1 MQQSTMR
8 IAILL
13 ATYNGEKYLSEQLLS
28 LYNQTYSD
36 WTLYIADD
44 GSTDGTIGIVRE
56 FSQRYDNIVFH
67 QNSEGKGA
75 LRNFMDLLAET
86 EADYYM
92 FCDQDDVWLPNHI
105 KCMAKA
111 LETYDW
117 ALSDCK
123 IVDEHLNVVGE
134 SIFKIRGTKLNIPSN
149 LWSACY
155 QGCCMAFRREVLE
168 KALPFPRTKVGHD
181 LWLGLIAN
189 KYFKT
194 TLIREPLLL
203 YRRHG
208 GAISPTGMHKKAFTL
223 LGKIHYRM
231 YIVGHLVKKM
241 ASEAMRGNF

>member
-1 MQQSTMR
+1 M
-8 IAILL
+8 IFL
-13 ATYNGEKYLSEQLLS
+13 A
-28 LYNQTYSD
+28 
-36 WTLYIADD
+36 
-44 GSTDGTIGIVRE
+44 
-56 FSQRYDNIVFH
+56 
-67 QNSEGKGA
+67 
-75 LRNFMDLLAET
+75 
-86 EADYYM
+86 
-92 FCDQDDVWLPNHI
+92 DQDDVWLPNHI